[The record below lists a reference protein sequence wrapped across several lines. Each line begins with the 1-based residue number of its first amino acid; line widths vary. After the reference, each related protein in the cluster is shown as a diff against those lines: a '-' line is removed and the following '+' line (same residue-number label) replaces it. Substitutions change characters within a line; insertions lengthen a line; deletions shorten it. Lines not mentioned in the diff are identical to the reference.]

1 MVKSYSAKLF
11 YYIHNQKRAT
21 CNKSVDILQQLVTTS
36 QDAFAWL
43 STACD
48 NKSVASCQQ
57 VCFKLST
64 DLLQVDYCK
73 LFQQVVNVCKWQVV
87 TILILTDLL
96 QLDEI
101 DKLVATCWQVANK
114 PVKLTTCNNS
124 VGFLAVYRQLATAF
138 KYFLVDFTMQLVRQ
152 WQWNNVDETRLMHIW
167 PHMNRE
173 WTHISSIFF

>member
-73 LFQQVVNVCKWQVV
+73 LFQQVVTSLQMTSCNNP
-87 TILILTDLL
+87 DLNR
-96 QLDEI
+96 
-101 DKLVATCWQVANK
+101 LVATWWNWQACCNLLTSCNK

-173 WTHISSIFF
+173 WTSH

>member
-1 MVKSYSAKLF
+1 MTSCNNLLQQAKMRSHGF
-11 YYIHNQKRAT
+11 R
-21 CNKSVDILQQLVTTS
+21 QLVTTS
-36 QDAFAWL
+36 
-43 STACD
+43 
-48 NKSVASCQQ
+48 
-57 VCFKLST
+57 
-64 DLLQVDYCK
+64 LLQVVNRFVSNCQQTCYKLIIVTCHQQACCK
-73 LFQQVVNVCKWQVV
+73 LFQQVVTSLQMTSCNNP
-87 TILILTDLL
+87 DLNR
-96 QLDEI
+96 
-101 DKLVATCWQVANK
+101 LVATWWNWQACRNLLTSCNK